1 MRKQPDRRLV
11 RMSIPIYQR
20 LHEIVAQLRKDGRIL
35 FLHTI
40 DKEIRPSVE
49 GLVDYAVE
57 WFADCYTPLEST
69 PGARIEEYQDLRH
82 CPKCGHDW
90 PGKKR
95 PHLDWGPLAEWK
107 HIRQR
112 KKK

>member
-49 GLVDYAVE
+49 GV
-57 WFADCYTPLEST
+57 
-69 PGARIEEYQDLRH
+69 GGLRGGVVCRLLH
-82 CPKCGHDW
+82 
-90 PGKKR
+90 
-95 PHLDWGPLAEWK
+95 AA
-107 HIRQR
+107 
-112 KKK
+112 